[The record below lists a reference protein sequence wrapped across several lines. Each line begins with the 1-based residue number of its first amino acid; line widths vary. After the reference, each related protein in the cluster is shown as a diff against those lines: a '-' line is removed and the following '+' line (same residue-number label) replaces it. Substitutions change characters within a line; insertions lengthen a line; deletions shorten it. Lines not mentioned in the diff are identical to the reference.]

1 MYQKIEDIISESE
14 DPLSTKEV
22 AEKVGISIAEAGKN
36 LFRLKEEGKVESV
49 EKKGKVCWQKSE
61 GDEEATKL
69 EKRVHRT

>member
-1 MYQKIEDIISESE
+1 MYQKIEDILNESE

-22 AEKVGISIAEAGKN
+22 AEKARMSIAEAGKN

-49 EKKGKVCWQKSE
+49 EKDGKVCWQKSE
-61 GDEEATKL
+61 GDEEATRL